1 MVPIYPSYP
10 FSIDKTG
17 IRCCCWFLL
26 LNPPLRLVYPTY
38 HSFSISKCQRLHF
51 TIYRSITFS
60 LKISPDFSSPSF
72 QVSPSSCSASSRT
85 TAECPALAA
94 SSSALRPASST
105 AAALTPTAGSCSS
118 RRTAARCPTWQARS
132 RASRSLKS
140 AMLGWNMIWDE
151 EIMESMEWMHLFL
164 GRNEDESDV
173 CWHRKWWNGGENDDY
188 SQIGMKWGGTTK

>member
-1 MVPIYPSYP
+1 M
-10 FSIDKTG
+10 
-17 IRCCCWFLL
+17 LL
-26 LNPPLRLVYPTY
+26 LVSIVESPVKASVPHLPLLQYLQISTSPFY
-38 HSFSISKCQRLHF
+38 HLPIHHF
-51 TIYRSITFS
+51 FPEN
-60 LKISPDFSSPSF
+60 LPGFFSPSF

-85 TAECPALAA
+85 TAECPEVAA

-105 AAALTPTAGSCSS
+105 AAALTPTAGPCSS

-140 AMLGWNMIWDE
+140 AMLGWDMIWDE

-173 CWHRKWWNGGENDDY
+173 CWRRK
-188 SQIGMKWGGTTK
+188 